1 MELYAEYIKERE
13 GIEIIVKDYGFC
25 TYKIMTDDIIYLAD
39 IYIKKDKR
47 RNKLTTPLVD
57 EVAQIGRDSG
67 CRLMMGSFCID
78 TNNWKAGKSLVK
90 SLGFKYYEKQKKT
103 NMIYVIKE
111 I

>member
-13 GIEIIVKDYGFC
+13 GMDLIEKEYGFC
-25 TYKIMTDDIIYLAD
+25 TYKVINEYIYLAD
-39 IYIKKDKR
+39 IYIKKEMRKNNLAR
-47 RNKLTTPLVD
+47 VLTN
-57 EVAQIGRDSG
+57 EVEAIGIDNN
-67 CRLMMGSFCID
+67 CKFILGSFCLD
-78 TNNWKAGKSLVK
+78 TNNWRSGKALVK